1 MELARD
7 MREEYRH
14 VLEDLGLADL
24 SNLSLKTRQQLCIL
38 KQKIALLLLAK
49 VGGYAFHY
57 VNLIARNAKQI
68 ITCSLF
74 PKSLSND
81 GQPKRR
87 SQR

>member
-14 VLEDLGLADL
+14 VLEELGLADL

-49 VGGYAFHY
+49 VGDQIFHY
-57 VNLIARNAKQI
+57 ANLIARNAKQI
-68 ITCSLF
+68 IACFLF
-74 PKSLSND
+74 PKSQSND